1 MRKTQHLISK
11 LEQFTGLGG
20 EEKQALEDAVVGVI
34 DYRAKEDIILQGDRP
49 DHVHLLASGWACR
62 YKLVPD
68 GGRQIMAYLI
78 PGDLCDVQV
87 ALLDRMDH
95 SISALS
101 ACEVYTLPLA
111 SLSDLMN
118 KYYTISR
125 ALWWSTLLDE
135 AILREWLVGMGRRSA
150 EKRLGH
156 LICEMW
162 LRSKAVGL
170 TERTHFEMAVTQ
182 EDLADTMGITPE
194 HMSRCFQT
202 LRGKGLISTDGRRMT
217 IGDLDHLIAFSDFDP
232 LYLHQ
237 QRKVAFVRL

>member
-1 MRKTQHLISK
+1 MVKTKHLISR
-11 LEQFTGLGG
+11 LERFIALSC
-20 EEKQALEDAVVGVI
+20 EEKQALEDAVTGLI
-34 DYRAKEDIILQGDRP
+34 SYRAKEDIILQGDQP
-49 DHVHLLASGWACR
+49 DHVHLLATGWACR

-87 ALLDRMDH
+87 TLLERMDH

-111 SLSDLMN
+111 SLSDLMRR
-118 KYYTISR
+118 YHSISR
-125 ALWWSTLLDE
+125 ALWWSTLIDE
-135 AILREWLVGMGRRSA
+135 AILREWLVGMGRRPA

-162 LRSKAVGL
+162 VRVGAVGL
-170 TERTHFEMAVTQ
+170 TDGNNFEMAVTQ
-182 EDLADTMGITPE
+182 EELADTMGITPE

-202 LRGKGLISTDGRRMT
+202 LRSRALISTEGRRMT
-217 IGDLDHLIAFSDFDP
+217 ITDFDQLVAFSDFDP

-237 QRKVAFVRL
+237 QREAR